1 MRSSPIRP
9 TTLLG
14 IKSYASDLKKSLGID
29 HNAAL
34 QQAAMAAGFQ
44 NLAHARAV
52 LSTAVTGTSVPRHIT
67 IITCHW
73 KDRETKSTGT
83 EGLAI
88 NLTTQLGGLVTIEQM
103 KRHPLLSG
111 FFVYDKKQLV
121 GEAMRSSQHSARHT
135 ISQVARVLQFM
146 DATGLRPSAS
156 HSRIYPGNTSKNRI
170 PGADHTRAWFDPA
183 TRAFLMTDEP
193 YDEAIERRTHERAE
207 WAHQHEYQVLKAKWQ
222 GMYAPDVGSRLYLV
236 GKAKGGVNLGKILT
250 AIDELPEAF
259 RTDNWAGVSLKISGL
274 VIKDDQ
280 LNAPV
285 RASRGG

>member
-1 MRSSPIRP
+1 MRSSSIRP

-29 HNAAL
+29 HNTAL
-34 QQAAMAAGFQ
+34 QQAAVAAGFQ
-44 NLAHARAV
+44 NLAHARSV
-52 LSTAVTGTSVPRHIT
+52 LSSAVKATSVPRHTT

-73 KDRETKSTGT
+73 KDREAKGTGT

-88 NLTTQLGGLVTIEQM
+88 DLSTQLGDLVTFEQM

-121 GEAMRSSQHSARHT
+121 GEVMRSSQHSARHT

-146 DATGLRPSAS
+146 DATGLRPSSS
-156 HSRIYPGNTSKNRI
+156 HSRIYPGNKSENRI
-170 PGADHTRAWFDPA
+170 PGADHTQAWFEPA
-183 TRAFLMTDEP
+183 TRAYLMTDEP
-193 YDEAIERRTHERAE
+193 YEEAIQRRMLERNE
-207 WAHQHEYQVLKAKWQ
+207 WAHQHGYQVLKAKWN

-236 GKAKGGVNLGKILT
+236 GHAKLSIDLGKILT

-259 RTDNWAGVSLKISGL
+259 RTDKWAGVSLKIPGL

-280 LNAPV
+280 LNVPV
-285 RASRGG
+285 RAGRGG